1 MILTLKELADHL
13 RVNER
18 TIMRMLKSGQIN
30 GTKIGGQWRFN
41 GSQIHSLFFPGA
53 GESFDELP
61 LGSGRSHLGITISRV
76 LQEKRI
82 LLDLQGTDAESVLR
96 ELASPALFNTVL
108 LDINDLQQRILTR
121 EKLLSTGVGKGIAVP
136 HPRDPM
142 PTLRGPAVA
151 VFGRSEAGIE
161 FGAIDGKP
169 VHLFYMLCCQNTELH
184 LHLMGRLARLLRKDE
199 FIEGCMNS
207 QVPEDITRLLLEHER
222 THFLGADA

>member
-1 MILTLKELADHL
+1 MILTLKELAEYL

-18 TIMRMLKSGQIN
+18 TIMRMLKSRQIK

-41 GSQIHSLFFPGA
+41 GSQIHSLFFPGD
-53 GESFDELP
+53 GESLEGLP

-76 LQEKRI
+76 LHEERI

-108 LDINDLQQRILTR
+108 LDINDLQQRILSR

-136 HPRDPM
+136 HPRDPI
-142 PTLRGPAVA
+142 PTLRAPAVA

-169 VHLFYMLCCQNTELH
+169 VHLFYMLCCQNIELH
-184 LHLMGRLARLLRKDE
+184 LHLMERLARLLRNDE
-199 FIEGCMNS
+199 FIEGCMKG
-207 QVPEDITRLLLEHER
+207 QVQEDIARLLLQHER
-222 THFLGADA
+222 AHFFSADA